1 MRVPLLSNFALFLA
15 FFSPPLAPVALRGQA
30 PVETSNLSVA
40 SIRHLLAEA
49 RAKITAHPKE
59 PQGHIDLAY
68 TLVDAGATGTAVLEM
83 RRAVELAPKAA
94 FVYNAQ
100 GWVLTHNAIGVQY
113 GKGYDYEAAAAA
125 YRTAIAL
132 DATDLDARNGF
143 AELLEYNRDGVKYA
157 ADAELN
163 EAIEMRLYVIA
174 HRGTEASSDEV
185 DNLLITLFYSGRYPE
200 VIRGMQ
206 GLAPSSNRD
215 GIQLGALAA
224 LRGSEAAVQTAN
236 RISDE
241 AKRRYALQIAADGLW
256 NMRLYPQAAD
266 MLTASLPDPSGS
278 TRLTGQIQIFRN
290 LRPYRGVDLPPTD
303 PRYPLQLLMASMITG
318 TFSESVLNRCVSHHG
333 FASEEAWRKSLA
345 QANFLEGKLHTLA
358 RQTEL
363 PRVVIDDIV
372 LNQLN
377 YVAQPSR
384 GRGARVMV
392 QIPGMTA
399 VSFFVVNE
407 DGVNKIAAG
416 DDLGSAGFEAFY
428 LLNHQREED
437 ARDLL
442 DWKRERIE
450 NNQNDDP
457 LGGTLFA
464 RLWQP
469 GKPHDAT
476 IIKLA
481 AASLIDEKATEV
493 ALLPDV
499 LVLSRSST
507 STSRDNLGLLLAT
520 MYLRAEDAVNA
531 NAAIERL
538 LNDHPDSLTAVLLAG
553 QSHELS
559 KDWSGWITL
568 LDKQL
573 EQHPGNRPL
582 LLQSVRAAELQG
594 DFARARTI
602 QHSLLDSG
610 HALIVDQNNYAWL
623 ALFEDKPDEA
633 AMEAAAQAT
642 LAAHNNDAGALHTL
656 ACLHAARG
664 ETALARQFLLDAM
677 SAGGKE
683 EPDSAAWYGFGRIYE
698 QYGLIDAALDAYQ
711 RVEQPGTPEP
721 DSTFVLAQRR
731 VRLLGTRATN

>member
-1 MRVPLLSNFALFLA
+1 MRVLSRCNFALLLA
-15 FFSPPLAPVALRGQA
+15 FLSPMFAPSALWSQA

-40 SIRHLLAEA
+40 SIRQLLAEG
-49 RAKITAHPKE
+49 RAKIAANSRD

-68 TLVDAGATGTAVLEM
+68 TLVDAGATEQAVLEM

-94 FVYNAQ
+94 LVYNAQ

-132 DATDLDARNGF
+132 DATDLYARNGF

-157 ADAELN
+157 ADAKLE
-163 EAIEMRLYVIA
+163 EAIEMRRYVVA
-174 HRGTEASSDEV
+174 HRGAEASSDEV
-185 DNLLITLFYSGRYPE
+185 DNLLITLFYSGRYAE
-200 VIRGMQ
+200 VVSGMQ
-206 GLAPSSNRD
+206 GLAPSSNRY
-215 GIQLGALAA
+215 GVQLGALAA
-224 LRGSEAAVQTAN
+224 LKGSAAAVEAAN

-241 AKRRYALQIAADGLW
+241 AKRRYALQLAADGLW

-278 TRLTGQIQIFRN
+278 NRLTGQIQIFKN
-290 LRPYRGVDLPPTD
+290 LKSYRGVDLPPTD
-303 PRYPLQLLMASMITG
+303 PRYPMQLLMVSMITG
-318 TFSESVLNRCVSHHG
+318 TFSESVLDRCVSHDS
-333 FASEEAWRKSLA
+333 FASDLAWRNSLA

-363 PRVVIDDIV
+363 PRVVINDII
-372 LNQLN
+372 LNQLK

-399 VSFFVVNE
+399 VRFFVLNE

-416 DDLGSAGFEAFY
+416 DDLGSAGFEALY
-428 LLNHQREED
+428 LLNHKREED

-457 LGGTLFA
+457 LGGALFA

-469 GKPHDAT
+469 GRPHDAAA
-476 IIKLA
+476 IKLA
-481 AASLIDEKATEV
+481 AASLIDDKATVV

-499 LVLSRSST
+499 LALSSSST
-507 STSRDNLGLLLAT
+507 SSSRDNLDLLLAI

-531 NAAIERL
+531 KTATQHL
-538 LNDHPDSLTAVLLAG
+538 LDDHPDSLTAGLLAG

-559 KDWSGWITL
+559 KDWSGWHTL

-573 EQHPGNRPL
+573 GQHSGNRLL
-582 LLQSVRAAELQG
+582 LLQSVREAELQG

-602 QHSLLDSG
+602 LHTLLDSG
-610 HALIVDQNNYAWL
+610 HALSGDQNNYAWL
-623 ALFEDKPDEA
+623 ALLEDKPDEA
-633 AMEAAAQAT
+633 AMQAAAQAT

-664 ETALARQFLLDAM
+664 ETALARQFLLDAL
-677 SAGGKE
+677 SAGGKD

-698 QYGLIDAALDAYQ
+698 QYGLIDAALGAYR
-711 RVEQPGTPEP
+711 RVEQPRTPEP

-731 VRLLGTRATN
+731 VRLLGAKAAN